1 MTKDRARKRAVRDRA
16 AATGERYVVARRGAV
31 EPHSRDGGAL
41 HELTHR
47 VPGVP
52 AHVDGGLQA
61 RAPRERHAAPVKE
74 NRPTPKHE
82 QPVHTQPAH
91 GELRVLVGW
100 QNRIARLFGAK

>member
-1 MTKDRARKRAVRDRA
+1 MTKDRARKQAARDRA

-31 EPHSRDGGAL
+31 EPPSPDGRVL

-52 AHVDGGLQA
+52 AHVEGGLQA
-61 RAPRERHAAPVKE
+61 AAPRGQNLPKQKPR
-74 NRPTPKHE
+74 KHE
-82 QPVHTQPAH
+82 QPVHTQPTH
-91 GELRVLVGW
+91 GEPRVLVGW